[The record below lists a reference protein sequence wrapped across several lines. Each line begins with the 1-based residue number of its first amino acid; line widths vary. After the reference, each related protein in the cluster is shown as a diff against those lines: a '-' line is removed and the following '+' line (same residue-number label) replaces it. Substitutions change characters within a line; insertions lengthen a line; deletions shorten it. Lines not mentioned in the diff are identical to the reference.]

1 MQSIV
6 SYKDRGIGGNSHY
19 RGNCSPRLIED
30 LIDFYKVKNI
40 SDYMCGSGTTK
51 DVADRK
57 NIKANVYDLN
67 QGFDLLNMDVPERN
81 EFIFWHP
88 PYHNMIRYADNM
100 YAASEIEKKY
110 GICANEVDLSQCRN
124 WEDFIKKLNACMI
137 KQFASLEKGG
147 HMAVL
152 MGDLKK
158 KGRLYSM
165 LLEIAKPGIIENI
178 VIKVQHNCTSNKYQY
193 VNENFIRIHHEY
205 VLLLK
210 KAEDLIYPVQ
220 YAVNRIAD
228 IRNLESVTW
237 KDVIADIIEKAGG
250 KIELHSI
257 YQQVYGYK
265 KAEKNHHVK
274 EKVRQTLY
282 AYRKIFF
289 FENGLWYLS

>member
-1 MQSIV
+1 
-6 SYKDRGIGGNSHY
+6 
-19 RGNCSPRLIED
+19 
-30 LIDFYKVKNI
+30 
-40 SDYMCGSGTTK
+40 MCGSGTTK

-124 WEDFIKKLNACMI
+124 WEDFIRKLNACMI

-193 VNENFIRIHHEY
+193 VNENFIRIQHEY

-220 YAVNRIAD
+220 FAVNRIAD

-257 YQQVYGYK
+257 YQQVYEYK

-282 AYRKIFF
+282 AYREIFF
-289 FENGLWYLS
+289 FENDLWHLS

>member
-6 SYKDRGIGGNSHY
+6 SYKERGIGGNNLY

-110 GICANEVDLSQCRN
+110 GICANEVDLSQCRS

-137 KQFASLEKGG
+137 KQFASLETGG

-158 KGRLYSM
+158 QGKLYSM
-165 LLEIAKPGIIENI
+165 LLEIAKQGIIENI
-178 VIKVQHNCTSNKYQY
+178 VIKVQHNCMSNKNQY
-193 VNENFIRIHHEY
+193 ANENFIRIQHEY

-220 YAVNRIAD
+220 FAVNRIAD

-250 KIELHSI
+250 KIELHNI
-257 YQQVYGYK
+257 YQQVSGYK
-265 KAEKNHHVK
+265 KAEKNNHVK

>member
-6 SYKDRGIGGNSHY
+6 SYKDRGIGGNNRY

-57 NIKANVYDLN
+57 NIKANIYDLN

-88 PYHNMIRYADNM
+88 PYHNMIRYADNI
-100 YAASEIEKKY
+100 YASSEIEKKY

-147 HMAVL
+147 YMAVL

-158 KGRLYSM
+158 KGKLYSM

-178 VIKVQHNCTSNKYQY
+178 IIKAQHNCMSDKYQY
-193 VNENFIRIHHEY
+193 AKENFIRIQHEY

-210 KAEDLIYPVQ
+210 KADDLIYPVQ
-220 YAVNRIAD
+220 FAVNRITD

-237 KDVIADIIEKAGG
+237 KDVIADVIEKSGG
-250 KIELHSI
+250 KIDLHGI
-257 YQQVYGYK
+257 YQQVSGYK
-265 KAEKNHHVK
+265 KAEKNNHVK

-282 AYRKIFF
+282 AYKKIFF
-289 FENGLWYLS
+289 FENGLWCLN

>member
-6 SYKDRGIGGNSHY
+6 SYKERGIGGNNLY

-110 GICANEVDLSQCRN
+110 GICANEVDLSQCRS

-137 KQFASLEKGG
+137 KQFASLETGG

-158 KGRLYSM
+158 QGKLYSM

-178 VIKVQHNCTSNKYQY
+178 VIKVQHNCMSNKNQY
-193 VNENFIRIHHEY
+193 ANENFIRIQHEY

-220 YAVNRIAD
+220 FAVNRIAD

-250 KIELHSI
+250 KIELHNI
-257 YQQVYGYK
+257 YQQVSGYK
-265 KAEKNHHVK
+265 KAEKNNHVK

>member
-1 MQSIV
+1 MKSIM
-6 SYKDRGIGGNSHY
+6 SYPDRGIGGNNLY

-30 LIDFYKVKNI
+30 LIDFYNVKNI

-51 DVADRK
+51 DVADKK
-57 NIKANVYDLN
+57 NIFSNIYDLN
-67 QGFDLLNMDVPERN
+67 RGFDLLNMDIQERN

-100 YAASEIEKKY
+100 FSAAEIEKKY
-110 GICANEVDLSQCRN
+110 GIYANNVDLSQCRN

-158 KGRLYSM
+158 KGKLYSM
-165 LLEIAKPGIIENI
+165 LLEMAKPGIIENI
-178 VIKVQHNCTSNKYQY
+178 LIKVQHNCMSDKVQY
-193 VNENFIRIHHEY
+193 RSENFIRIQHEY
-205 VLLLK
+205 ILLLK

-220 YAVNRIAD
+220 FSINRITD

-237 KDVIADIIEKAGG
+237 KDVIADIIEKSGG
-250 KIELHSI
+250 RMDLHGI
-257 YQQVYGYK
+257 YEQVEGYK
-265 KAEKNHHVK
+265 KAQKNRHVK

-282 AYRKIFF
+282 QYKEIFF
-289 FENGLWYLS
+289 YKNGLWYLS

>member
-6 SYKDRGIGGNSHY
+6 SYKERGIGGNNLY

-67 QGFDLLNMDVPERN
+67 QGFDLLNMDVQERN

-110 GICANEVDLSQCRN
+110 GICANEVDLSQCRS

-137 KQFASLEKGG
+137 KQFASLETGG

-158 KGRLYSM
+158 QGKLYSM

-178 VIKVQHNCTSNKYQY
+178 VIKVQHNCMSNKKQY
-193 VNENFIRIHHEY
+193 ANENFIRIQHEY

-220 YAVNRIAD
+220 FAVNRIAD

-250 KIELHSI
+250 KIELHNI
-257 YQQVYGYK
+257 YQQVSGYK
-265 KAEKNHHVK
+265 KAEKNNHVK

>member
-6 SYKDRGIGGNSHY
+6 SYKERGIGGNNLY

-110 GICANEVDLSQCRN
+110 GICANEVDLSQCRS

-137 KQFASLEKGG
+137 KQFASLETGG

-158 KGRLYSM
+158 QGKLYSM

-178 VIKVQHNCTSNKYQY
+178 VIKVQHNCMSNKNQY
-193 VNENFIRIHHEY
+193 ANKNFIRIQHEY

-220 YAVNRIAD
+220 FAVNRIAD

-250 KIELHSI
+250 KIELHNI
-257 YQQVYGYK
+257 YQQVSGYK
-265 KAEKNHHVK
+265 KAEKNNHVK

>member
-6 SYKDRGIGGNSHY
+6 SYKERGIGGNNLY

-40 SDYMCGSGTTK
+40 SDYMCGFGTTK

-110 GICANEVDLSQCRN
+110 GICANEVDLSQCRS

-137 KQFASLEKGG
+137 KQFASLETGG

-158 KGRLYSM
+158 QGKLYSM

-178 VIKVQHNCTSNKYQY
+178 VIKVQHNCMSNKNQY
-193 VNENFIRIHHEY
+193 ANENFIRIQHEY

-220 YAVNRIAD
+220 FAVNRIAD

-250 KIELHSI
+250 KIELHNI
-257 YQQVYGYK
+257 YQQVLGYK
-265 KAEKNHHVK
+265 KAEKNNHVK

>member
-6 SYKDRGIGGNSHY
+6 SYKERGIGGNNLY

-57 NIKANVYDLN
+57 NIKANIYDLN

-110 GICANEVDLSQCRN
+110 DICANEVDLSQCRS

-147 HMAVL
+147 YMAVL

-158 KGRLYSM
+158 QGRLYSM
-165 LLEIAKPGIIENI
+165 LLESAKPGIIENI
-178 VIKVQHNCTSNKYQY
+178 VIKVQHNCMSNKYQY
-193 VNENFIRIHHEY
+193 VNENFIRIQHEY

-220 YAVNRIAD
+220 FAVNRTMD

-237 KDVIADIIEKAGG
+237 KDVLADIIEKTGG
-250 KIELHSI
+250 KIGLHCI
-257 YQQVYGYK
+257 YQQVFGYK
-265 KAEKNHHVK
+265 KAEKNNHVK

-282 AYRKIFF
+282 TYPKIFF
-289 FENGLWYLS
+289 YENGLWCLS

>member
-6 SYKDRGIGGNSHY
+6 SYKERGIGGNNLY

-110 GICANEVDLSQCRN
+110 GICANEVDLSQCRS
-124 WEDFIKKLNACMI
+124 WEDFITQARKTPC
-137 KQFASLEKGG
+137 FSHG
-147 HMAVL
+147 
-152 MGDLKK
+152 
-158 KGRLYSM
+158 
-165 LLEIAKPGIIENI
+165 
-178 VIKVQHNCTSNKYQY
+178 
-193 VNENFIRIHHEY
+193 
-205 VLLLK
+205 
-210 KAEDLIYPVQ
+210 
-220 YAVNRIAD
+220 D
-228 IRNLESVTW
+228 IR
-237 KDVIADIIEKAGG
+237 A
-250 KIELHSI
+250 
-257 YQQVYGYK
+257 
-265 KAEKNHHVK
+265 
-274 EKVRQTLY
+274 
-282 AYRKIFF
+282 F
-289 FENGLWYLS
+289 

>member
-1 MQSIV
+1 MKSIM
-6 SYKDRGIGGNSHY
+6 SYPDRGIGGNNLY

-30 LIDFYKVKNI
+30 LIDFYNVKNI

-51 DVADRK
+51 DVADKK
-57 NIKANVYDLN
+57 NIFSNIYDLN
-67 QGFDLLNMDVPERN
+67 RGFDLLNMDIQERN

-100 YAASEIEKKY
+100 FSAAEIEKKY
-110 GICANEVDLSQCRN
+110 GIYANNVDLSQCRN

-158 KGRLYSM
+158 KGKLYSM

-178 VIKVQHNCTSNKYQY
+178 LIKVQHNCMSDKVQY
-193 VNENFIRIHHEY
+193 RSENFIRIQHEY
-205 VLLLK
+205 ILLLK

-220 YAVNRIAD
+220 FSINRITD

-237 KDVIADIIEKAGG
+237 KDVIADIIEKSGG
-250 KIELHSI
+250 RMDLHGI
-257 YQQVYGYK
+257 YEQVEGYK
-265 KAEKNHHVK
+265 KAQKNRHVK

-282 AYRKIFF
+282 QYKEIFF
-289 FENGLWYLS
+289 YKNGLWYLS